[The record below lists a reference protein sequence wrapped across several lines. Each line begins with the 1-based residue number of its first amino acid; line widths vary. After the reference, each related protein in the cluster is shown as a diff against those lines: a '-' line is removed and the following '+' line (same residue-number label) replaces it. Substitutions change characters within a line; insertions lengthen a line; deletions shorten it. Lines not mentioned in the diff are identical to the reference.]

1 MNRPRPAVIFRADA
15 SAEMGLGHLMRCRAV
30 AEGVVDLGGRV
41 VFAMVDPAPAFLAL
55 LNDVPAEVIC
65 LPGPAGGDADLAA
78 LQALVARVEP
88 VCTVVDGYHL
98 SDQYQ
103 CAVARVTPLAVLW
116 DAADRTPVP
125 ASVVIDPSPQASAQA
140 YRAIA
145 PEAQMLLGPRYALI
159 RRDIREAIRA
169 PRTALAERSSLVLSF
184 GGSDP
189 LSLTGPVAQRLV
201 ANLPSSVTVTA
212 LVGAAYPRPQD
223 LRDLAV
229 SLSPRLRVEVNP
241 PSVAP
246 VFAAAGLVVTAAGG
260 TIGEL
265 VALGAPALAVVVA
278 QNQAPTSG
286 GPYPCLDGRAGNA
299 ADLIAR
305 HAVALW
311 NDYDA
316 RASLV
321 QRVAGLVDGEGAV
334 RIAGVLLSKFSSEG
348 ES

>member
-1 MNRPRPAVIFRADA
+1 MNSPCPTVIFRVDA
-15 SAEMGLGHLMRCRAV
+15 SAGMGLGHLMRCRAV
-30 AEGVVDLGGRV
+30 AEAVTDLGGGA
-41 VFAMVDPAPAFLAL
+41 VFAMVDPAPSFVDL
-55 LNDVPAEVIC
+55 LKDIPAEALQ

-78 LQALVARVEP
+78 LRAHVERLQP

-98 SDQYQ
+98 GDQYLRE
-103 CAVARVTPLAVLW
+103 VARMSRLAVLW
-116 DAADRTPVP
+116 DAPDRTPVP
-125 ASVVIDPSPQASAQA
+125 AAVVIDPSPQASAEA
-140 YRAIA
+140 YGAIA
-145 PEAQMLLGPRYALI
+145 PGATMLLGPRHALI
-159 RRDIREAIRA
+159 RRDIRAAIRA
-169 PRTALAERSSLVLSF
+169 PRTALAERASLVLSF

-189 LSLTGPVAQRLV
+189 LGLTVPVARRIV
-201 ANLPSSVTVTA
+201 SELPASVTVTA

-223 LRDLAV
+223 LHDLAV

-246 VFAAAGLVVTAAGG
+246 LFVAAGLVVTAAGG

-286 GPYPCLDGRAGNA
+286 GPYPCLDGRVADA
-299 ADLIAR
+299 AELIAQR
-305 HAVALW
+305 AVALW
-311 NDYDA
+311 NDCSA
-316 RASLV
+316 RAGLV
-321 QRVAGLVDGEGAV
+321 QRVTGLVDGEGAV